1 MGIQHSLTNQS
12 NFFLLSILSLF
23 YFPTVYPLISSTFK
37 KSISFNPT
45 PNTPIKMQY
54 TLSTASALLAALSLT
69 SAAPM
74 PSTST
79 STSSSSSGSSSSSVT
94 VVLQLEGFDA
104 ASTLRANLDAT
115 TVNNRDAKSAALQ
128 QAGPWCAGF
137 TDAQAT
143 QPVPALNGDGIFD
156 SANEAIYSQDEA
168 VTVGS
173 FWCAQTRG
181 EVEDFVAR
189 ATNGQGSNDNQTNN
203 GNGNANTGNADATG
217 PVHAGTVRNL
227 ANGAISIDVV
237 GNGGNC
243 QFFDAQ
249 GQTLNFGGDELV
261 QVASFECQA

>member
-94 VVLQLEGFDA
+94 IVLQLEGFDA

-143 QPVPALNGDGIFD
+143 QPVPALNG
-156 SANEAIYSQDEA
+156 E
-168 VTVGS
+168 
-173 FWCAQTRG
+173 
-181 EVEDFVAR
+181 
-189 ATNGQGSNDNQTNN
+189 GSNDNQTNN
-203 GNGNANTGNADATG
+203 GNGNANTGNADATVRVQIELEAGTTFVQAELPANIG
-217 PVHAGTVRNL
+217 PVDAGTVRNL

>member
-94 VVLQLEGFDA
+94 IVLQLEGFDA

-115 TVNNRDAKSAALQ
+115 TFV
-128 QAGPWCAGF
+128 QAEL
-137 TDAQAT
+137 
-143 QPVPALNGDGIFD
+143 PANI
-156 SANEAIYSQDEA
+156 
-168 VTVGS
+168 
-173 FWCAQTRG
+173 
-181 EVEDFVAR
+181 
-189 ATNGQGSNDNQTNN
+189 
-203 GNGNANTGNADATG
+203 G
-217 PVHAGTVRNL
+217 PVDAGTVRNL

>member
-94 VVLQLEGFDA
+94 IVLQLEGFDA

-203 GNGNANTGNADATG
+203 GNGNANTGNADAT
-217 PVHAGTVRNL
+217 VRVQIELEAGTTFVQAEL
-227 ANGAISIDVV
+227 PANI
-237 GNGGNC
+237 GNC